1 MDFNTRIAFFL
12 INKFF
17 RILGNFCNPLIFSG
31 KPRRA
36 RGEHNYVGVPSCSP
50 FHGETFL
57 CLEPLTFSC
66 LGAASAASLPWLVLR
81 FLAKILPSPY
91 ARRDAPEGREWKSVV
106 GYDR

>member
-57 CLEPLTFSC
+57 CRKPLTVSC
-66 LGAASAASLPWLVLR
+66 QGAASAASLP
-81 FLAKILPSPY
+81 LARPEVSGKDSGVSLC
-91 ARRDAPEGREWKSVV
+91 PEGRTGGAGMEICGWV
-106 GYDR
+106 

>member
-36 RGEHNYVGVPSCSP
+36 RGEHNYVGVPSCSQ
-50 FHGETFL
+50 FHWETIL
-57 CLEPLTFSC
+57 CRKSLTVSC
-66 LGAASAASLPWLVLR
+66 QGAASAASLP
-81 FLAKILPSPY
+81 LARPEVSGKDSGVSLC
-91 ARRDAPEGREWKSVV
+91 PEGRTGGAGMEICGWV
-106 GYDR
+106 